1 MRTAGLGTS
10 RTFRIVHAALMGGLA
25 LIGATFVAVNAIVGA
40 VGLIPVPGV
49 VFALIGLVQLAF
61 AFAVLRRRVP
71 SRPTGQPVDDYW
83 SNNAVQTTALAL
95 WAVIEG
101 GGLFAWVG
109 YLLTRDPA
117 PAVVGVLGL
126 IALFL
131 ARPAQLEQ
139 DGS

>member
-1 MRTAGLGTS
+1 MSLETS
-10 RTFRIVHAALMGGLA
+10 RTFRVVHAALLGGLA

-49 VFALIGLVQLAF
+49 VFALIGLVQLAI
-61 AFAVLRRRVP
+61 AFAVLRQRVP
-71 SRPTGQPVDDYW
+71 SRRSGQTVDDYW
-83 SNNAVQTTALAL
+83 SSDKVRTAALAL

-101 GGLFAWVG
+101 GSLFAWVG

-126 IALFL
+126 IALFM
-131 ARPAQLEQ
+131 ARPAQLEEE
-139 DGS
+139 GS